1 MRRKLSLW
9 VGVRNCE
16 FPHCNIGL
24 STIWLCS
31 YQVATLLPK
40 NQCSL
45 WLRWTYIQ
53 FISEQ
58 IERTNTCSAE
68 FLRKRVRR
76 RRRGEWMTKLGLSDV
91 FVQSWDKLF
100 CPPPPKRPLCNFSFR
115 SLTSSAAFQG
125 FSDTW
130 LLFHTLTKSWKINV
144 QLIFATYITWYFVL
158 QVMSRLMLFHQMSLF
173 SLQSFTLTF
182 GDIAERT
189 FNKYIFAGGRA

>member
-1 MRRKLSLW
+1 MKRNRCERLHSMRRKLSLW
-9 VGVRNCE
+9 VGLE
-16 FPHCNIGL
+16 ITSSLTATSDFQQ
-24 STIWLCS
+24 WLCS

-40 NQCSL
+40 NLCSL
-45 WLRWTYIQ
+45 WLRWSYIQ
-53 FISEQ
+53 LIFEH
-58 IERTNTCSAE
+58 IERRNNCSAE
-68 FLRKRVRR
+68 FLRKRVWR

-158 QVMSRLMLFHQMSLF
+158 HMSRLMLIHQMPLF

-182 GDIAERT
+182 GDIAVED
-189 FNKYIFAGGRA
+189 F

>member
-9 VGVRNCE
+9 VGLE
-16 FPHCNIGL
+16 ITSSLTATSDFQQ
-24 STIWLCS
+24 WLCS

-40 NQCSL
+40 NLCSL
-45 WLRWTYIQ
+45 WLRWSYIQ
-53 FISEQ
+53 LIFEH
-58 IERTNTCSAE
+58 IERTNNCSAE

-158 QVMSRLMLFHQMSLF
+158 HMSRLMLIHQMPLF